1 MNLLKV
7 PYKLI
12 PINLLRN
19 EQRGKEY
26 MQINPL
32 ATVPAIRTL
41 DGTVIWQSLA
51 IMDFLDRESRLLPQN
66 RKERA
71 RCMQIVQTICAEIQP
86 LQNLSV
92 VGRVKEL
99 AGEQA
104 GLEWAKHHNLSK
116 LKIINDSLVSRGE
129 ELCVGDKVSLADVC
143 LVPQLYSANRFGIDI
158 KSELPNLYEIAK
170 RLEVLEEFQ
179 RSHPHAQPDC
189 PEDIKKLGLLF
200 A

>member
-1 MNLLKV
+1 MNILKV
-7 PYKLI
+7 SYKLI
-12 PINLLRN
+12 PINLLKN
-19 EQRGKEY
+19 EQRGMDY
-26 MQINPL
+26 MQVNPL
-32 ATVPAIRTL
+32 ATVPAIRTS

-51 IMDFLDRESRLLPQN
+51 IIDFLDTEARLLPRD
-66 RKERA
+66 RKQRA

-104 GLEWAKHHNLSK
+104 GLEWARHHNLSK
-116 LKIINDSLVSRGE
+116 LQIINNSLVSKSH
-129 ELCVGDKVSLADVC
+129 ELCVGNQVSLADVC

-158 KSELPNLYEIAK
+158 KSELPNLYKIAK
-170 RLEVLEEFQ
+170 RLEVLDEFQ
-179 RSHPHAQPDC
+179 RAHPHAQPDC